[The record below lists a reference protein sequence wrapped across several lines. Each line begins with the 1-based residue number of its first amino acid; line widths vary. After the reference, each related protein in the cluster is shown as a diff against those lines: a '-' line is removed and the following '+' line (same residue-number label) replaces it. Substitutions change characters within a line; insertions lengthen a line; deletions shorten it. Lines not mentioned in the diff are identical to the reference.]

1 MKRVRFSVTYPPRL
15 VHPLHRRIMN
25 ETPITRSELLMW
37 SPTADP
43 TTLLW
48 CDGDREATEAVVDA
62 IDSLAAT
69 SFVEDGGNTY
79 AFVRQ
84 HEYEFAAPVME
95 LVADSRVIFLPPV
108 TFLASG
114 TVEFEAVGETAA
126 LGEFH
131 AFLSDLGDATIDRVH
146 DFERE
151 RSPAGLTDRQ
161 QRALEAAVAVGYYEV
176 PRTGSVGDVASA
188 LDCATS
194 TAGELLRK
202 AERTVIGDY
211 VGE

>member
-1 MKRVRFSVTYPPRL
+1 
-15 VHPLHRRIMN
+15 
-25 ETPITRSELLMW
+25 MW
-37 SPTADP
+37 SPTADA

-48 CDGDREATEAVVDA
+48 CDGDRAATEAVVDA

-69 SFVEDGGNTY
+69 SFVADGGETY

-84 HEYEFAAPVME
+84 HDYEFATSVME

-108 TFLASG
+108 TFLESG
-114 TVEFEAVGETAA
+114 TVRFEAVGETAA

-131 AFLSDLGDATIDRVH
+131 ARLSELGDASIDRVH
-146 DFERE
+146 DFERR

-161 QRALEAAVAVGYYEV
+161 RRALEAAVGAGYYEI
-176 PRTGSVGDVASA
+176 PRTGSVADVAAA
-188 LDCATS
+188 LDCASS

-202 AERTVIGDY
+202 AERTVIVDY
-211 VGE
+211 VND